1 MQAVLWLALLWVAF
15 AGSHMVLSS
24 ARLRPRLRARLGE
37 QGFRGVYSL
46 VALATFVPLV
56 LVYWTHRHAGPL
68 LWTTL
73 GPPEIATVLNHVIM
87 AVALVLL
94 ASSLL
99 PASAAPSA
107 MQAQPE
113 GIARVRGITRIT
125 RHPTL
130 VSFALFGIAHLLVN
144 GNLADVVFFGGFPLY
159 TWIGA
164 RHQDERMARDRPGY
178 RNVIT
183 NTSVIPFAAIL
194 AGRQSLVPRELP
206 LSGIAVGLG
215 LAIALRYFHPTL
227 FGP

>member
-1 MQAVLWLALLWVAF
+1 MQAALWLAFLWAAF

-37 QGFRGVYSL
+37 QGFRGLYSL
-46 VALATFVPLV
+46 VALATFIPLIW
-56 LVYWTHRHAGPL
+56 VYSAYRHAGPL
-68 LWTTL
+68 LWTTI
-73 GPPEIATVLNHVIM
+73 GPPEVAKMLNHVLM
-87 AVALVLL
+87 ALALVLL

-107 MQAQPE
+107 MHAQAE
-113 GIARVRGITRIT
+113 GIARVRGMTRIT

-130 VSFALFGIAHLLVN
+130 VAFALFGIAHLLVN

-164 RHQDERMARDRPGY
+164 RHQDERLARDRPGY
-178 RNVIT
+178 GNVIA
-183 NTSVIPFAAIL
+183 NTSIVPFGAIF
-194 AGRQSLVPRELP
+194 AGRQSLVVRELP
-206 LSGIAVGLG
+206 LPGVVVGLG
-215 LAIALRYFHPTL
+215 LAIVLRLFHPTL

>member
-1 MQAVLWLALLWVAF
+1 MQAAFSLALLWATF
-15 AGSHMVLSS
+15 AGSHMILSS

-37 QGFRGVYSL
+37 QGFRGLYSL
-46 VALATFVPLV
+46 IALAIFVPLV
-56 LVYWTHRHAGPL
+56 GVYWGNRHAGPL
-68 LWTTL
+68 LWTTI
-73 GPPEIATVLNHVIM
+73 GPPAVATALNHVLM
-87 AVALVLL
+87 ALALVLL

-113 GIARVRGITRIT
+113 GIARVRGMTRIT

-130 VSFALFGIAHLLVN
+130 VAFALFGIAHLLVN
-144 GNLADVVFFGGFPLY
+144 GNLADVVFFGGFPLF

-178 RNVIT
+178 RNVIAH
-183 NTSVIPFAAIL
+183 TSIVPFGAIL

-206 LSGIAVGLG
+206 LPGIVVGLG
-215 LAIALRYFHPTL
+215 LATVLRIFHSTL